1 MELGAGPGS
10 TGRRT
15 PRTARTGSAH
25 AGRSGAR
32 GRWPRTAPG
41 RRTARCP
48 RPKRSRNE
56 DQTACNSRSS
66 AGPGAR
72 SFTSL
77 IVVPRSPW
85 GNRLPRAALGETPSG
100 LVIGRPMAGF
110 SRPLE
115 AADRLVGHVGVIALA
130 DEQPQGPLA
139 CAVVGGRRPHPTP
152 QEVHGGGD
160 LGLRVLR
167 YRLLDQ
173 RRGDARR
180 VQALADALGAPPV
193 EVASILGQ
201 RAGVASIVE
210 VALMAQLGE
219 RALGRLLAYPA
230 RAQVSAYLG
239 HAAGPARQIRVGE
252 LQRALKPPSGV
263 SSPSGVGLRE
273 RVVHAA
279 RRGPG
284 SGRLLLGRLDR
295 GQRRRVVRL
304 DRSHQ
309 VAAQPQRL
317 VDLALQLTGHV
328 GMLVEVGLGVAPA
341 LTDAL

>member
-193 EVASILGQ
+193 AVASIL
-201 RAGVASIVE
+201 
-210 VALMAQLGE
+210 
-219 RALGRLLAYPA
+219 
-230 RAQVSAYLG
+230 
-239 HAAGPARQIRVGE
+239 
-252 LQRALKPPSGV
+252 
-263 SSPSGVGLRE
+263 
-273 RVVHAA
+273 
-279 RRGPG
+279 
-284 SGRLLLGRLDR
+284 